1 MNKQIEQ
8 LKQAGIA
15 KGLCRLWQM
24 KLKDDLTIKDQAE
37 LFIKGIDFCIKND
50 YPTLNYLREHY
61 RGQCEPFGVYI
72 DDVVSDLRNVP
83 DLVFNGKCNAKLRYD
98 GYSVSRIFA
107 RHNSRV
113 YVYALE
119 NAYLTIDVF
128 DNCHL
133 IIAVAGSSAQ
143 VMVNKYGDA
152 KVDCLGSG
160 ITVRNTNRNTY

>member
-1 MNKQIEQ
+1 MELIKQLQKDGIE
-8 LKQAGIA
+8 
-15 KGLCRLWQM
+15 KGLC
-24 KLKDDLTIKDQAE
+24 KAYQALLE
-37 LFIKGIDFCIKND
+37 RCGTVEKMAQLYIKGIDFCIKND
-50 YPTLNYLREHY
+50 YPTLDFIRENF
-61 RGQCEPFGVYI
+61 RGKCEQYGIYV

-133 IIAVAGSSAQ
+133 TIAVAGSSAQ

-160 ITVRNTNRNTY
+160 IRINSINKKTY